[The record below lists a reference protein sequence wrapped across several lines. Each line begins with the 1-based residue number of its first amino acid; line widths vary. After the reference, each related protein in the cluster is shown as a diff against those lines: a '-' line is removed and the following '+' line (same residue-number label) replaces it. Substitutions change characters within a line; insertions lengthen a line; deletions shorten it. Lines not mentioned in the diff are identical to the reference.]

1 MFGDGG
7 NRRHRREMEEG
18 EKTQGRLHVTRIA
31 NATAVSIIRGTLNLT
46 NTCPTLVVFYY

>member
-31 NATAVSIIRGTLNLT
+31 NSSAVSIMRCTPNLT
-46 NTCPTLVVFYY
+46 NTCPTLVVFDY